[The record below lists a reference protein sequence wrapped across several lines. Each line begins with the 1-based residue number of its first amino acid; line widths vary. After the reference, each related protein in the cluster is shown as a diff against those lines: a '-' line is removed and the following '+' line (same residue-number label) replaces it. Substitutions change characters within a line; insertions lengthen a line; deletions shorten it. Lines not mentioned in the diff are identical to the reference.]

1 MTANEK
7 NTGFTRMGSLLT
19 AASVSLALVASCGG
33 RSSSDAIEGGR
44 TANSIETQSA
54 ALLDS
59 ASPVH
64 EDDVVSPVI
73 PDDLFTADAFSET
86 AVYQVTVRNFW
97 GPDDFPQDFPDGAH
111 LSLFGGAIHNASVS
125 FWQIGEPPSRGI
137 EDMAEAG
144 LIDILLSDDVSPAI
158 AQGTASSFV
167 EVRRFTESSID
178 GEPGTL
184 EFEASLT
191 RSHPLITMTSMLGP
205 SPDWFVGVSGLSLL
219 NSDDGDDV
227 GGGVGDTDTEKLA
240 PWYSRLIVQSPI
252 HDGGSKS
259 DITPVMGGPDIIP
272 PDPIGFVAYDETTGV
287 YLPSETPQI
296 VAEFEFVRLN

>member
-1 MTANEK
+1 MASDNSEQLQQWLDASLVGHASDDDARAWASTKPEPQFLANGESLHQESTMTANEK

-59 ASPVH
+59 
-64 EDDVVSPVI
+64 
-73 PDDLFTADAFSET
+73 ET

-97 GPDDFPQDFPDGAH
+97 GPDDFPQGFPDGAH

-227 GGGVGDTDTEKLA
+227 GGGVGD
-240 PWYSRLIVQSPI
+240 
-252 HDGGSKS
+252 
-259 DITPVMGGPDIIP
+259 
-272 PDPIGFVAYDETTGV
+272 ETTGV